1 MSTKETNLPESLVS
15 YSHRS
20 LWLALAFILVLGG
33 TAVSFAIFPGAKM
46 TGNVAA
52 LLPMAIVLAA
62 VGLRSRGGKL
72 AAQHPAA
79 MKSIQEDELRQLS
92 LHRAYR
98 NGLLAV
104 LVAQPLLAFTLA
116 SFAAAFPLAV
126 MAAASVTVGAVA
138 VLASL
143 LVYDR

>member
-1 MSTKETNLPESLVS
+1 MSSEKSNLSESLVS
-15 YSHRS
+15 YSRRS
-20 LWLALAFILVLGG
+20 LWLALAFILVLG
-33 TAVSFAIFPGAKM
+33 VSAISLAIFPGAKM

-62 VGLRSRGGKL
+62 AGLRSRGGRL
-72 AAQHPAA
+72 AGQHPAA
-79 MKSIQEDELRQLS
+79 MKSIHDDELRQQS

-104 LVAQPLLAFTLA
+104 LVLQPLLAFALA

-126 MAAASVTVGAVA
+126 MAAATVTIGAVA

-143 LVYDR
+143 LAYDR